1 MAIATDRCPDE
12 AQLLAFFE
20 GTLRFPARRRIEAH
34 LARCD
39 GCRES
44 IALLTRVASGEAA
57 PPLEAGDT
65 VKDQAARVL
74 RLIQRTEARCGP
86 RSGKPFLPATAVA
99 AIAAFLIIAA
109 AAVIVYR
116 FCLSRSRTE
125 EGLEAL
131 RTAVSKNRIPL
142 RTSGGLPYA
151 PCAPPAAQ
159 LDLARFYLASAV
171 PDDLDKALRL
181 LYEIRSSAGG
191 SAEVLNETGIANFQ
205 SGRYREAVSSFT
217 EALSVDPKMAEALFN
232 KAYTEERV
240 DPRAACQDWERFIAS
255 TSDPDWIAEARARL
269 AALRPDGE
277 ENVYDQ

>member
-1 MAIATDRCPDE
+1 MR
-12 AQLLAFFE
+12 
-20 GTLRFPARRRIEAH
+20 
-34 LARCD
+34 
-39 GCRES
+39 S
-44 IALLTRVASGEAA
+44 SGEAA

-74 RLIQRTEARCGP
+74 RMVLRTEESSGL
-86 RSGKPFLPATAVA
+86 RSGKSFLPATAVA
-99 AIAAFLIIAA
+99 PIAAFLIIAA
-109 AAVIVYR
+109 GAVVEYR
-116 FCLSRSRTE
+116 LCLSRSRTE

-131 RTAVSKNRIPL
+131 RTAVSRNRIPL
-142 RTSGGLPYA
+142 RISGGLPYA
-151 PCAPPAAQ
+151 PCAPPAAR
-159 LDLARFYLASAV
+159 LDLARFYLARSE
-171 PDDLDKALRL
+171 PDDLEKALRL
-181 LYEIRSSAGG
+181 LHELRSSAGG

-205 SGRYREAVSSFT
+205 SGRYREAVLSFT

>member
-20 GTLRFPARRRIEAH
+20 GTLRFLARRRIEAH

-74 RLIQRTEARCGP
+74 RMVLRTEESSGL
-86 RSGKPFLPATAVA
+86 RSGKPFLPPTAVA
-99 AIAAFLIIAA
+99 PIAAFLIIAA
-109 AAVIVYR
+109 GAVVEYR
-116 FCLSRSRTE
+116 LCLSRSRTE

-131 RTAVSKNRIPL
+131 RTAVSRNRIPL
-142 RTSGGLPYA
+142 RISGGLPYA
-151 PCAPPAAQ
+151 PCAPPAAR
-159 LDLARFYLASAV
+159 LDLARFYLARSE
-171 PDDLDKALRL
+171 PDDLEKALRL
-181 LYEIRSSAGG
+181 LHELRSSAGG

-205 SGRYREAVSSFT
+205 SGRYREAVLSFT